1 MERAWQSKH
10 TIVVMKGSLCEA
22 ELKRAIE
29 AYPHRHWHYFEFLG
43 MEKEFVSSSP
53 DLILERTFPYFS
65 ILISKTR

>member
-1 MERAWQSKH
+1 
-10 TIVVMKGSLCEA
+10 
-22 ELKRAIE
+22 
-29 AYPHRHWHYFEFLG
+29 